1 MSTTQTNAPHATTVS
16 WLSGIDIGRVFSA
29 HGGGRVRRD
38 SESAWTMG
46 RSEAYTSGDIGTEI
60 ERVEGDVIEAAK
72 AHDRLFPES
81 VAFNVSSENM
91 RLRWRAEDSVR
102 NIKNAETARQK
113 SNRMTADL
121 CRAMNAAGCTCL
133 FLLEPHTEQGGYGNH
148 DGYAVYAD
156 SQAAADRV
164 AAWIMKHEGATSSQ
178 PVALP
183 RKPAGAPFAAFAPLH
198 YYSIGD

>member
-38 SESAWTMG
+38 SESTWTMG
-46 RSEAYTSGDIGTEI
+46 RSETYTSGDIGTEI
-60 ERVEGDVIEAAK
+60 EHVEGDVIEAAK

-81 VAFNVSSENM
+81 VAFNVSCEDG
-91 RLRWRAEDSVR
+91 RRRFAAECSAR
-102 NIKNAETARQK
+102 NIRNAETARLK
-113 SNRMTADL
+113 SNRLTADL
-121 CRAMNAAGCTCL
+121 RRAMSAAGCTCL
-133 FLLEPHTEQGGYGNH
+133 FLFEPHTEQGGYGNH

-164 AAWIMKHEGATSSQ
+164 AAWLMKYGGYAPT
-178 PVALP
+178 PVAL
-183 RKPAGAPFAAFAPLH
+183 RHKPAGAPFAAFAPLD